1 MVTAGQISKKTMKKI
16 SIVAPAHNEEKNVA
30 VLFEEIKSAIEALT
44 EKYDW
49 ELIFVD
55 DGSRDNTAL
64 AVKALVATNRKVR
77 LLQLSR
83 NFGHQAA
90 LMAGLTAARGNAV
103 ISMDCDLQHPPRYV
117 PEMIRLW
124 EDGAMLVEM
133 ERKRTEGISF
143 AKHMLSIGFY
153 KFINKLSSVPIREGV
168 SDFRLLDRVAV
179 DALVKIND
187 PKPFIRGL
195 IAWLGFKPKTIQYVA
210 EGRRHGMPSYNLKKS
225 LHLAHQALVSL
236 SHEPLRFSIYASA
249 LLCTLC
255 VAYLIYIVAATL
267 NGSVVRG
274 WPSVIISVLVL
285 GAIQM
290 MSLGVLGEYVAQ
302 IFERTRKLPA
312 FVALPEYEPDSE
324 NGSKYE

>member
-1 MVTAGQISKKTMKKI
+1 MAMKKF
-16 SIVAPAHNEEKNVA
+16 SVVVPAHNEEKNVG
-30 VLFEEIKSAIEALT
+30 VLFEEIKSCIDAMP

-55 DGSRDNTAL
+55 DGSRDDTVG
-64 AVKALVATNRKVR
+64 AVKALIAISRKVR
-77 LLQLSR
+77 LVQLSR

-90 LMAGLTAARGNAV
+90 LMAGLTAARGDAV

-124 EDGAMLVEM
+124 REGALVVEM

-143 AKHMLSIGFY
+143 AKHMFSVGFY
-153 KFINKLSSVPIREGV
+153 KFINKLSTVPIREGV

-195 IAWLGFKPKTIQYVA
+195 IAWLGFKPKTIHYVA
-210 EGRRHGMPSYNLKKS
+210 EERRHGVPSYNFKKS
-225 LHLAHQALVSL
+225 LRLAHQALMSL

-249 LLCTLC
+249 LLFALC
-255 VAYLIYIVAATL
+255 IVYLVYVVAVTMRGGVIP
-267 NGSVVRG
+267 G

-302 IFERTRKLPA
+302 IFERTRNLPPY
-312 FVALPEYEPDSE
+312 VALPEYDPDSE
-324 NGSKYE
+324 EGAKHE